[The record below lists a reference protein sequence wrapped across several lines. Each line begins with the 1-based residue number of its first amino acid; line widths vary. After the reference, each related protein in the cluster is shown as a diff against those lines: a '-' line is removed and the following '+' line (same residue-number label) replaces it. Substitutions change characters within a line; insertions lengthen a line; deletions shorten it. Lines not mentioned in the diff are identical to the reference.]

1 MPHVEADRA
10 EGPCGRRW
18 RRCCADA
25 AGRAGE
31 LRSKDAGNEGPRGS
45 LPSTLPS
52 TEIHTLH
59 PTSAGSAQP
68 ASIASRQVAG
78 YDAVLKALWEWEIVD
93 EDTLTAWVKD
103 ERAGRHFGVPLG
115 DARQLREGPG
125 EAFLYWLEQG
135 E

>member
-1 MPHVEADRA
+1 M
-10 EGPCGRRW
+10 
-18 RRCCADA
+18 
-25 AGRAGE
+25 
-31 LRSKDAGNEGPRGS
+31 
-45 LPSTLPS
+45 PSTLLARKY
-52 TEIHTLH
+52 TRCH

-68 ASIASRQVAG
+68 ARITSRQVAG